1 LPYILGRFNNKKS
14 TTMKNI
20 FLLIALATFT
30 FSCDTTTKKETA
42 ETEGQ
47 GIAMNYESFGDEITD
62 DKAMTKE
69 AMIEKFANLKPG
81 DTVPVKFTTGVK
93 EVCAS
98 MGCWMR
104 LDMGEDEAMVKFK
117 DYGFFMPK
125 DIAGDAV
132 VVEGLAFIEEMSVDE
147 QRHYAEDAGKNK
159 EEVMDITQPKRTL
172 SVVSNGVLLHR
183 E

>member
-1 LPYILGRFNNKKS
+1 
-14 TTMKNI
+14 MKNI
-20 FLLIALATFT
+20 FSLIALATFT
-30 FSCDTTTKKETA
+30 FSCETTTKKETA
-42 ETEGQ
+42 ETEDQ
-47 GIAMNYESFGDEITD
+47 EIAMNYESFGDEITE

-69 AMIEKFANLKPG
+69 AMIEKFSNLKPG

-98 MGCWMR
+98 KGCWML

-125 DIAGDAV
+125 DIAGAAV
-132 VVEGLAFIEEMSVDE
+132 IVEGLAFVEEMSIDD
-147 QRHYAEDAGKNK
+147 QRHYAEDAGKK
-159 EEVMDITQPKRTL
+159 IEEVMGITEPKRTL